1 ADNGLRRIFKLM
13 IPRTLGLVAGQV
25 NLIVLNALATTVGV
39 GSVAL
44 LTIANNFQYLP
55 IALVGI
61 SAAVAAFP
69 TLSRD
74 ALQQDRSIFIRR
86 LNYILKRLLWLII
99 PASIVFYLLVDWI
112 LRILLQTG
120 YFQAADVTILGQV
133 LRMFILGIW
142 AQTLIPTLARAFY
155 ALQNTIT
162 PVVISIASIAVN
174 IGLAYY
180 FVSVLGWELSGLG
193 LAFSMAGILNVA
205 LLWIFLWRKLRQS

>member
-1 ADNGLRRIFKLM
+1 M

-133 LRMFILGIW
+133 LRMFILG
-142 AQTLIPTLARAFY
+142 ADLNSHVSARVLRFAKY
-155 ALQNTIT
+155 HH
-162 PVVISIASIAVN
+162 ASGN
-174 IGLAYY
+174 
-180 FVSVLGWELSGLG
+180 
-193 LAFSMAGILNVA
+193 
-205 LLWIFLWRKLRQS
+205 